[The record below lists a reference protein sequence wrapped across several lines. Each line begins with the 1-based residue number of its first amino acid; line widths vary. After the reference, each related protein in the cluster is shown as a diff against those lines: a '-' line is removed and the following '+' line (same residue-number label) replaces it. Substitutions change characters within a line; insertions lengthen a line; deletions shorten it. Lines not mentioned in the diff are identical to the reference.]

1 MVSKGAA
8 IVGSLGLGLGLFLD
22 NWERSKIQK
31 EEFAQKQKME
41 SEELSLAVSKQR
53 LAYLAGGV
61 NITGTALLQEEYL
74 LDNLFTAQRLAR
86 KALNY
91 RTISQNLG
99 TSLRG
104 VTELYRLY
112 NSN

>member
-8 IVGSLGLGLGLFLD
+8 VAGSVLFGLGVYLD
-22 NWERSKIQK
+22 TKERYKIQ
-31 EEFAQKQKME
+31 Q
-41 SEELSLAVSKQR
+41 EELKQQQRLESQEATLALSKQR

-61 NITGTALLQEEYL
+61 NISGTALLQEEYL
-74 LDNLFTAQRLAR
+74 LDNLFTAQSLAR
-86 KALNY
+86 RAFNY
-91 RTISQNLG
+91 RTLSQNLG
-99 TSLRG
+99 TTLRG